1 MTRDDVLEKIRAL
14 APELKRLGLGKLYL
28 FGSVAR
34 EDPHPN
40 DVDLLYEA
48 ADDQKLDFFELVD
61 ATERLEELLGR
72 PVDLVNRKL
81 LHHRVRPRVEAELV
95 EIYR

>member
-1 MTRDDVLEKIRAL
+1 MTREDVFEKIRPL

-34 EDPHPN
+34 EEPNPN

-48 ADDQKLDFFELVD
+48 AENHELDFFELAD
-61 ATERLEELLGR
+61 ATERLEGLLGR
-72 PVDLVNRKL
+72 RVDLVERER
-81 LHHRVRPRVEAELV
+81 LHRRIRPRVEAELV
-95 EIYR
+95 EIY

>member
-1 MTRDDVLEKIRAL
+1 MTRNDVLNKIRPL

-34 EDPHPN
+34 EEPQPN

-48 ADDQKLDFFELVD
+48 DEKHKLDYFELVD
-61 ATERLEELLGR
+61 AAERLEELLGQR
-72 PVDLVNRKL
+72 VDLVDRKL
-81 LHHRVRPRVEAELV
+81 LHRRIRTRVEAELV
-95 EIYR
+95 EIY

>member
-1 MTRDDVLEKIRAL
+1 MTRADVLKTIRPL

-34 EDPHPN
+34 DEPETN

-48 ADDQKLDFFELVD
+48 ENEEALDFFDLAD
-61 ATERLEELLGR
+61 AADRLEALLGR
-72 PVDLVNRKL
+72 PVDLVERKR
-81 LHHRVRPRVEAELV
+81 LHRRIRPRVEAELV
-95 EIYR
+95 EIY